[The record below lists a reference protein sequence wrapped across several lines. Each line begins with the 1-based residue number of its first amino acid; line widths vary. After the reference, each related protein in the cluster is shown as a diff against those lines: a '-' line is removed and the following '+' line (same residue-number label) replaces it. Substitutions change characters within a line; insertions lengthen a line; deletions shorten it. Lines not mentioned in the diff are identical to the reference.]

1 MLYDLTP
8 TQGLCEL
15 LRIARDYQ
23 QILGIDA
30 TTTATEDL
38 ITHELWCD
46 YEDLLSAIWII
57 TYQLFDE
64 MR

>member
-23 QILGIDA
+23 QIFDA
-30 TTTATEDL
+30 TTDDA
-38 ITHELWCD
+38 ITHELWIE
-46 YEDLLSAIWII
+46 YENCMSAVWTIAWSLLG
-57 TYQLFDE
+57 E
-64 MR
+64 